1 MRQMLESGLYLT
13 YRGAEGMTEF
23 TKSLPIMPG
32 FYLVKGPNFELAAEL
47 RRFDDG
53 YLRWFTTEGTDVG
66 HDQFRSDAEYKRV
79 RFDDSPPTEEL
90 TT

>member
-1 MRQMLESGLYLT
+1 MTGL
-13 YRGAEGMTEF
+13 
-23 TKSLPIMPG
+23 TKGLPRMPG

-53 YLRWFTTEGTDVG
+53 HLRWFTTEGTDVG

-79 RFDDSPPTEEL
+79 RFDDTPPTEEQINNG
-90 TT
+90 